1 MNFSL
6 LSVKAQKAEQLL
18 VISEPDEFLEHLVE
32 SNKIFQG
39 HLESDL
45 KRLAELCASLSRLLR
60 ISTSS
65 ATRELLDEIQIRSS
79 AFLDESKSNL
89 TCGERI

>member
-6 LSVKAQKAEQLL
+6 LSVKAPKAEQLL

>member
-6 LSVKAQKAEQLL
+6 LSVKAPKAEQLL
-18 VISEPDEFLEHLVE
+18 VIGAPDEFFEHLVE
-32 SNKIFQG
+32 SNKKFQG

-60 ISTSS
+60 NSTSA
-65 ATRELLDEIQIRSS
+65 ATRKMLD
-79 AFLDESKSNL
+79 
-89 TCGERI
+89 